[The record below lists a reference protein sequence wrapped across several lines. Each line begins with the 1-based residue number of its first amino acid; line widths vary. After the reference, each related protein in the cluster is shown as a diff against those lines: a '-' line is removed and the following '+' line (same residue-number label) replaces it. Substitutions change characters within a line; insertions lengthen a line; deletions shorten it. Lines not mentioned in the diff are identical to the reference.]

1 MRYFE
6 DFLVQFGG
14 ELDGA
19 DFAEH
24 AQREADEVVVRVR
37 EVDADAVGGH
47 HEQLRL
53 LMEELGQSEIADAL
67 LDERGARD
75 ELEALHLAEVGLLSR
90 HVDEQQLGH
99 VAGSQRLLVFLRRTT
114 RTANDSR
121 ITAISF

>member
-1 MRYFE
+1 M
-6 DFLVQFGG
+6 QFGG

-53 LMEELGQSEIADAL
+53 LVEELGQSQIADAL
-67 LDERGARD
+67 LDERGAGD

-90 HVDEQQLGH
+90 HVDE
-99 VAGSQRLLVFLRRTT
+99 
-114 RTANDSR
+114 
-121 ITAISF
+121 